1 MRRSA
6 LPVDQ
11 STAEYVVSRVR
22 ETLLS
27 GRQVGAS
34 MLVQRSDTLDVVGVK
49 KSVPGRRVVLP
60 HLLAGLTSTWTP
72 EGGRVEAIG
81 VAGRFQLRRRGQSL
95 VGVALVFL
103 EWEDLQLVAL
113 AGPARCG
120 GAACRGQRH
129 GGLRATETRFLAVSV
144 AGGPGHGATGFGCRC
159 DAPRRSLGRRAALRP
174 TTSFTES
181 GRRPAPRGHRRACG
195 RLGPLRRT
203 TARDR

>member
-81 VAGRFQLRRRGQSL
+81 VAGRFQLRRRGQSP

-103 EWEDLQLVAL
+103 EWEDCSWWHWQVLLDAEGQPVEGSDTVRA
-113 AGPARCG
+113 ARDGDPLPG
-120 GAACRGQRH
+120 GLGRWWTRARRH
-129 GGLRATETRFLAVSV
+129 GIRMSM
-144 AGGPGHGATGFGCRC
+144 
-159 DAPRRSLGRRAALRP
+159 RRA
-174 TTSFTES
+174 ES
-181 GRRPAPRGHRRACG
+181 APLTHGGSSTDDIVH
-195 RLGPLRRT
+195 
-203 TARDR
+203 